1 MSAFTADEHPLTFP
15 VADGATDLPHRYRAL
30 FTNRFGAAH
39 AFCVSIFGGAEHLRY
54 FKNLLTL
61 AVETPATVR
70 SCAAEVVL
78 FPR

>member
-1 MSAFTADEHPLTFP
+1 MPESSHNAKVLMST
-15 VADGATDLPHRYRAL
+15 
-30 FTNRFGAAH
+30 
-39 AFCVSIFGGAEHLRY
+39 SGGAGHLRY

-78 FPR
+78 SPR